1 MDATTDDIAV
11 EDQEKEMKESDGD
24 ESRATRDENSVEVKD
39 KVVGQ
44 EDVVDEYDVIK
55 DGSGAEL
62 LENNVVAVE
71 RGEDGISLS
80 DEDNMVELYRSDQLR
95 STLDD
100 HAEENQK
107 AVEQEGDI
115 VERVV
120 TTDRIAG
127 EDQEKEVEQSAG
139 DESRSTKDE
148 NGLDDNENVDPED
161 VINIQGVINDDSC
174 VEAQEEGV
182 VVAEQGGDAM
192 SAGDE
197 GNAVEQCTNDQL
209 RATMEDNTA
218 EFQELVE
225 QEGAIFE
232 KGMTAGGIT
241 VEDQDKEAEQSAGD
255 ESSVTEGENAVED
268 NKKVDQED
276 AINRQ
281 GTAKEDSGVEPQE
294 EENVVDP
301 DQGVD
306 GLSVLDE
313 GNVVAQCTSVQLR
326 TTMEDNAAELQE
338 VVEQEG
344 AIFEKGVA
352 SDGIIVEDQDKEME
366 QSAGDESRAT
376 KGENAVEDKKVYQED
391 AIDKQGAAKD
401 CSGVESQEENMV
413 VPDQGMDGLPVL
425 DEGNVVLHCTSDQ
438 LRTTTDNNA
447 AVDPEVL
454 EQEGVG
460 SILGAAKV
468 GIAVEESREEDM
480 MVAEQVEDGVFVQDQ
495 DEAVEQRNSDQL
507 RTITDNNAV
516 EGREV
521 HREKIGL
528 SEGYPQRPG
537 KLNCRFYMSTGSCSY
552 GSSCHFNH
560 PRVKFALTS

>member
-1 MDATTDDIAV
+1 
-11 EDQEKEMKESDGD
+11 
-24 ESRATRDENSVEVKD
+24 
-39 KVVGQ
+39 
-44 EDVVDEYDVIK
+44 
-55 DGSGAEL
+55 
-62 LENNVVAVE
+62 VAVE

-80 DEDNMVELYRSDQLR
+80 DEDNMVELYTSDQLR

-100 HAEENQK
+100 IAAENQK

-425 DEGNVVLHCTSDQ
+425 DEGNVVLQCTSDQ